1 MKISL
6 DMLLRVI
13 KNQNLAVME
22 FSGVAPLLRLVV
34 FRATNQ

>member
-6 DMLLRVI
+6 DMLLRGI

-22 FSGVAPLLRLVV
+22 FSGVAPLLRLIVL
-34 FRATNQ
+34 RAINQ